1 MSERN
6 YTHNAT
12 WYDRDAREGVRVEG
26 LSVRSPAD
34 WKPDFVEYE
43 LSINL
48 EKFREWLSSKIASGG
63 IDRNG
68 WVHFEHWVKATQA
81 TKGVGGQFCRTGEK
95 DREVPP
101 ANITMEVARGY
112 AAEQCC
118 ANLLCSQHSGERLPP
133 IKKAPTRGAMQ
144 GRSQS

>member
-48 EKFREWLSSKIASGG
+48 PAFRQWLSDHIAAGS
-63 IDRNG
+63 IDRDG
-68 WVHFEHWVKATQA
+68 WLNLDMVKRKPKQA
-81 TKGVGGQFCRTGEK
+81 TAMPEFASTEAPAA
-95 DREVPP
+95 VPD
-101 ANITMEVARGY
+101 ED
-112 AAEQCC
+112 
-118 ANLLCSQHSGERLPP
+118 LPF
-133 IKKAPTRGAMQ
+133 
-144 GRSQS
+144 

>member
-68 WVHFEHWVKATQA
+68 WVNIDLAKSSPKPQQA
-81 TKGVGGQFCRTGEK
+81 KSAMPEFKEA
-95 DREVPP
+95 PP
-101 ANITMEVARGY
+101 AEDI
-112 AAEQCC
+112 
-118 ANLLCSQHSGERLPP
+118 PF
-133 IKKAPTRGAMQ
+133 
-144 GRSQS
+144 